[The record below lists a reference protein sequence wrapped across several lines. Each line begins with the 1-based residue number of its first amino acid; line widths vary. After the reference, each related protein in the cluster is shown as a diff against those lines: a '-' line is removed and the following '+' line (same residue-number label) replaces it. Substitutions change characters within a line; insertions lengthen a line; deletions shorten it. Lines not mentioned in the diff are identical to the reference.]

1 MTLNNFY
8 FLLGCAMLGMA
19 FAKKGVNQQDKYIK
33 IALYTFGAGF
43 IIACIFWN

>member
-1 MTLNNFY
+1 MSPQQFLL
-8 FLLGCAMLGMA
+8 LLGCAMLGMA

-43 IIACIFWN
+43 ILACIFWK